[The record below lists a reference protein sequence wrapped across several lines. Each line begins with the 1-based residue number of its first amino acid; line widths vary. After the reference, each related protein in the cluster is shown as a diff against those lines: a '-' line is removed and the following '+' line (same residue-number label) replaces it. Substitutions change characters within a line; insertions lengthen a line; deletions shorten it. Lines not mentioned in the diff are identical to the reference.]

1 MITTVSLNTSLDHTY
16 FMEKVNI
23 GEVNRIHKCIQ
34 TPGGKGLNVARVI
47 KLCETDVQCIGTIG
61 GFTGQKIIHML
72 DELNINHQFVQTIG
86 ESRKCINII
95 DRNNQSTEL
104 LEPGDE
110 ITEQEIMSFKIKYEQ
125 AITSSDIV
133 TISGSIPENVDTSLY
148 KELIQEAHRQ
158 HKKVILDTSGRLLE
172 EGIEALPTIIKPNQ
186 DELSYLIGEKIT
198 TIRDAVQAADK
209 LQKKGIEIV
218 IVSLGGEGAI
228 FATEEA
234 IYQAKPPKIKP
245 VNTVGSGD
253 AMVAALAVCM
263 TKQISIEKMMRYA
276 VAISAANTLSTI
288 TGDFKQ
294 EDMNLIYEQIKI
306 ENITEKYRG

>member
-16 FMEKVNI
+16 FMENVNI

-34 TPGGKGLNVARVI
+34 TPGGKGLNVDRVIKLCEADVKCIQAPGGKGLNVARVI
-47 KLCETDVQCIGTIG
+47 KLCEVDVQCIGTIG

-95 DRNNQSTEL
+95 DRDNQSTEL

-110 ITEQEIMSFKIKYEQ
+110 ITEEEIMSFKIKYEQ

-133 TISGSIPENVDTSLY
+133 TISGSIPKNVDTSLY
-148 KELIQEAHRQ
+148 KDLIQEAHRQ

-172 EGIEALPTIIKPNQ
+172 KGIEALPTIIKPNQ

-198 TIRDAVQAADK
+198 TIRDAVQAAD
-209 LQKKGIEIV
+209 
-218 IVSLGGEGAI
+218 
-228 FATEEA
+228 
-234 IYQAKPPKIKP
+234 
-245 VNTVGSGD
+245 
-253 AMVAALAVCM
+253 
-263 TKQISIEKMMRYA
+263 
-276 VAISAANTLSTI
+276 
-288 TGDFKQ
+288 
-294 EDMNLIYEQIKI
+294 
-306 ENITEKYRG
+306 